1 MTQNERLEEA
11 LKKVNDILQEA
22 MPDARTITIGVAGT
36 HVGVA
41 SCKAKGSIPDI
52 YVSLER
58 SIQQMVIQGAAS
70 LQDAMKRAEALGLI
84 KIEEPKSKEFIAAT
98 LLNDVVE
105 NLLTKVNKE
114 CK

>member
-11 LKKVNDILQEA
+11 IRKMNDILQEA
-22 MPDARTITIGVAGT
+22 MPDAHTITIGVAGT
-36 HVGVA
+36 HAGVA

-58 SIQQMVIQGAAS
+58 SIQQMVVQGAAS

-105 NLLTKVNKE
+105 NLLAKVNKE